1 MTKPNVLSKP
11 LESRR
16 LNLLAAAVELEAAPG
31 EGDAQ
36 KLRRFTMTAYT
47 GGAMQLAGWRY
58 PVVVDLAGL
67 DTGRQR
73 RPILLDHQRD
83 VDFVLGQTDS
93 VAVMNDQLIVAG
105 HILGDSP
112 KARQVIALA
121 DKGFAWQASIGA
133 RAEQVEFL
141 PEGKTSQANGRE
153 FAGPVNIVRRATMGE
168 ISFVV
173 LGADENTSAQIAAT
187 QEGADG
193 DTPGPELADSHPATA
208 SAQAEVAA
216 IRTAAAAEVQR
227 IAAIRKLCAGQHA
240 DIEAKAIKQGWDLS
254 KTELELLRASRPHGP
269 YIAGGAPSDRYST
282 AQLLEAALALTRTP
296 MHPERHYPPDLLQAA
311 EDRFGRRLRIRQAIY
326 LVAQANGY
334 TGPPFIDSGNLR
346 DALSYAWTVPLTLR
360 ASGASTL
367 SLPNILSNLLNKELL
382 EAYQEQDQT
391 WRDIAVVRS
400 VSDFKTVTSHRLLD
414 NLEYEE
420 VAPDGELKH
429 GTVSEET
436 YTRQAR
442 TYGRMFV
449 LTRDKI
455 IDDDLG
461 AFDDIRTRL
470 GAGAAR
476 KLNSVFW
483 KTFLNNASFFTAA
496 LGNYITGADT
506 ALGDDGVGLQKG
518 ITAFRK
524 LKSPDK
530 KRVGGVPTIL
540 LVPPE
545 LQFVAQR
552 LYQSTTVDPGSGG
565 TLGTA
570 NIHAGRYRPVVADW
584 LSDPEFAGSS
594 AKAWYLFRDPGVLAP
609 VVVSFL
615 DGVQTPTVEAA
626 EADFHTL
633 GMQFRGYF
641 DFGVDLAEPLA
652 GIKSKGE
659 A

>member
-1 MTKPNVLSKP
+1 MTKPNVASQP
-11 LESRR
+11 LENRT

-31 EGDAQ
+31 EGEAQ
-36 KLRRFTMTAYT
+36 QLRRFTMTAYT
-47 GGAMQLAGWRY
+47 GGAMPLAGWRS

-67 DTGRQR
+67 DVGRQR

-93 VAVMNDQLIVAG
+93 VVVLNDQLIVAG
-105 HILGDSP
+105 HILSDSP
-112 KARQVIALA
+112 KAQQVIALA
-121 DKGFAWQASIGA
+121 DKGFAWQASLGA
-133 RAEQVEFL
+133 RAEQVEFV
-141 PEGKTSQANGRE
+141 PEGKTAQANGRE
-153 FAGPVNIVRRATMGE
+153 FPGPVNIARRATLGE

-173 LGADENTSAQIAAT
+173 LGADENTSAQIAAMQAGT
-187 QEGADG
+187 EADTLTHPT
-193 DTPGPELADSHPATA
+193 DNRQVSPSAD
-208 SAQAEVAA
+208 AEVAA
-216 IRTAAAAEVQR
+216 IRAAAAAEVQR
-227 IAAIRKLCAGQHA
+227 INGIRKLCAGQHA
-240 DIEAKAIKQGWDLS
+240 DLETQAIAQGWNLAQ
-254 KTELELLRASRPHGP
+254 TELELLRASRPQGP
-269 YIAGGAPSDRYST
+269 YIAGGATSDRFST
-282 AQLLEAALALTRTP
+282 AQLLEAALALTRPP
-296 MHPERHYPPDLLQAA
+296 MHPERHYPADLLQAA
-311 EDRFGRRLRIRQAIY
+311 EDRFGRRLRIRHALY
-326 LVAQANGY
+326 LAAQANGY
-334 TGPPFIDSGNLR
+334 SGPPFIDSGNLR
-346 DALSYAWTVPLTLR
+346 DALYYAWTLPLTLR

-391 WRDIAVVRS
+391 WREIAVVRS
-400 VSDFKTVTSHRLLD
+400 VSDFKSVTSHRLLD
-414 NLEYEE
+414 NMEYEE

-436 YTRQAR
+436 YTRQIH

-476 KLNSVFW
+476 TLNSVFW
-483 KTFLNNASFFTAA
+483 KTFLNNSSFFTAA
-496 LGNYITGADT
+496 LGNFISGADT
-506 ALGDDGVGLQKG
+506 ALGDDGAGLQKG
-518 ITAFRK
+518 ISAFRK

-530 KRVGGVPTIL
+530 KRIGGVPTIL

-552 LYQSTTVDPGSGG
+552 LYQSTTIDPGGG
-565 TLGTA
+565 GPTGTA

-594 AKAWYLFRDPGVLAP
+594 VKAWYLFRDPGVLAP

-626 EADFHTL
+626 EADFNKL

>member
-1 MTKPNVLSKP
+1 M
-11 LESRR
+11 
-16 LNLLAAAVELEAAPG
+16 
-31 EGDAQ
+31 
-36 KLRRFTMTAYT
+36 
-47 GGAMQLAGWRY
+47 
-58 PVVVDLAGL
+58 AGL

-83 VDFVLGQTDS
+83 VDCVLGQTDS

-153 FAGPVNIVRRATMGE
+153 FAGPVNIVRRATLGE

-216 IRTAAAAEVQR
+216 IRAAAAAEVQR
-227 IAAIRKLCAGQHA
+227 IAAIRKLCAGQRA
-240 DIEAKAIKQGWDLS
+240 DIEAKAIEQGWDLS

-296 MHPERHYPPDLLQAA
+296 MQPERHYPPNLLQAA
-311 EDRFGRRLRIRQAIY
+311 EDRFGRRLKLRHAIY
-326 LVAQANGY
+326 LAAQANGY
-334 TGPPFIDSGNLR
+334 SGPPFIDTSNLR
-346 DALSYAWTVPLTLR
+346 DALYYAWTVPMTLR
-360 ASGASTL
+360 AAGASTL

-391 WRDIAVVRS
+391 WREIAAIRS
-400 VSDFKTVTSHRLLD
+400 VSDFKTVYSHRLLD
-414 NLEYEE
+414 NMEYEE

-429 GTVSEET
+429 GAVSEET

-455 IDDDLG
+455 INDDLG

-483 KTFLNNASFFTAA
+483 STFLNNSAFFTAA
-496 LGNYITGADT
+496 LGNYISGADT
-506 ALGDDGVGLQKG
+506 ALTDDGTGLQKG

-530 KRVGGVPTIL
+530 KRIGGVPTIL

-626 EADFHTL
+626 EADFNKL

-652 GIKSKGE
+652 GIKAKGE